1 MDSIRKCSRC
11 GSNGHNS
18 RTCNGKELK
27 LFGVRIWTVEE
38 EGETMKKSS
47 SMVNSGSSTVEQGES
62 GDNADGSSSDGLVR
76 GLGRRERKRG
86 IPWTEEE
93 HKTFL
98 AGLNTLGKGDWRG
111 ISREFVRTRTPT
123 QVASHAQKYFLR
135 QLTPSNKKRRSSLFD
150 APINDTV
157 IPSI

>member
-38 EGETMKKSS
+38 EEETMKKSS

-86 IPWTEEE
+86 RV
-93 HKTFL
+93 KNR
-98 AGLNTLGKGDWRG
+98 LNR
-111 ISREFVRTRTPT
+111 
-123 QVASHAQKYFLR
+123 FLR
-135 QLTPSNKKRRSSLFD
+135 FIPVRKPQPISEVDRTGRFTVDPVRSGFVNTGF
-150 APINDTV
+150 I
-157 IPSI
+157 